1 MNTLKYIVGGCGAL
15 MLAALALPAL
25 AGPREDPVSIT
36 GKVQYL
42 QVPTAPRTVSGSIS
56 FNRGVPDDMQAKIAR
71 YTAQAYSPNTG
82 GILTE
87 NNVVQSV
94 HTNGTQT
101 TCTQSIVPTGASN
114 GVGGTGDQVVVL
126 RGDVINVCR

>member
-25 AGPREDPVSIT
+25 AGPGEDPVSIT

-56 FNRGVPDDMQAKIAR
+56 FTRGVPDDMQAKIAR

-82 GILTE
+82 GI
-87 NNVVQSV
+87 SV
-94 HTNGTQT
+94 A
-101 TCTQSIVPTGASN
+101 PT
-114 GVGGTGDQVVVL
+114 
-126 RGDVINVCR
+126 